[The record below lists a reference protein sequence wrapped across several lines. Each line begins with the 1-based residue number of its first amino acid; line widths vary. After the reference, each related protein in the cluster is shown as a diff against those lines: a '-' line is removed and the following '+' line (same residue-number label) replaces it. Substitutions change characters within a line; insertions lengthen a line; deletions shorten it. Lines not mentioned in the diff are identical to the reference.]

1 MASTRRDYYDILGVP
16 RNASADDIKR
26 AFRRKARELHP
37 DVNKA
42 PDAEARFKEVTEAYE
57 VLIDEEKRAAYDR
70 FGHAAV
76 SGVGAGA
83 GTGSAYD
90 PFAGFSNFSDIFETF
105 FSSAGFSGMG
115 GMGGTATRRRPQ
127 RGAHLAYRLTVDFE
141 EAVFGTEKEIEVP
154 RLAMCTHCGG
164 SGAEPGTM
172 PQTCPVCH
180 GRGEVRR
187 TQQSIFGQFV
197 SVVPCDTCNGE
208 GQVVATPCSVCR
220 GEGRV
225 RETRR
230 IVVKVPAG
238 IDDGT
243 QIRLSG
249 EGEAGLRGAPPGD
262 LYIEVNVRPHKLF
275 KREGDDIVLDLNLN
289 IAQAALG
296 AEVQVPT
303 VDGTNTTLKIPP
315 GTQYGRVFRLKNFGV
330 PHLRGTGRGDML
342 VQVRVQVPTNLN
354 EQQKRLLRELGRTL
368 GEATPQPHDKSFFD
382 KLKEAFNGQ

>member
-1 MASTRRDYYDILGVP
+1 
-16 RNASADDIKR
+16 
-26 AFRRKARELHP
+26 
-37 DVNKA
+37 
-42 PDAEARFKEVTEAYE
+42 
-57 VLIDEEKRAAYDR
+57 
-70 FGHAAV
+70 
-76 SGVGAGA
+76 
-83 GTGSAYD
+83 
-90 PFAGFSNFSDIFETF
+90 
-105 FSSAGFSGMG
+105 
-115 GMGGTATRRRPQ
+115 
-127 RGAHLAYRLTVDFE
+127 
-141 EAVFGTEKEIEVP
+141 
-154 RLAMCTHCGG
+154 
-164 SGAEPGTM
+164 
-172 PQTCPVCH
+172 
-180 GRGEVRR
+180 
-187 TQQSIFGQFV
+187 
-197 SVVPCDTCNGE
+197 
-208 GQVVATPCSVCR
+208 
-220 GEGRV
+220 V